1 MRLLLLLC
9 RVLLLATLLFWV
21 LLLWDQPDPEE
32 KRCQQ
37 EWSISVSRFTGFHD
51 CPLSEERW
59 HTLQMTIRTGCC
71 FLMIVL
77 TFHLITFA
85 QALGAALDDV
95 PPTPPLF
102 LDSSCKELCRE
113 AIGLLHASLYY
124 WLSFIC
130 LRSSNG

>member
-1 MRLLLLLC
+1 MGRWRERYHSPLSSGTVVCFSPCLKCIERKKSKTRSMVRLLLLLC

-21 LLLWDQPDPEE
+21 WLLWDQPDPEE

-77 TFHLITFA
+77 TFHLI
-85 QALGAALDDV
+85 
-95 PPTPPLF
+95 
-102 LDSSCKELCRE
+102 
-113 AIGLLHASLYY
+113 
-124 WLSFIC
+124 
-130 LRSSNG
+130 